1 MPIRDFIYNF
11 LDLSLAEKV
20 MMLSVILIVALLKAL
35 VFRTKWIVVILG
47 LLAIE
52 AALAIFLEVSGGYLL
67 LVHIYYIVLSLILSF
82 FIYSFLPQKKGKAKI
97 GKASPWKVVIPVRK
111 GVNIILENIKR
122 GIVIFGSGGAG
133 KTESVFVP
141 LISHAAKFG
150 VCGINYDY
158 KDGELTEILN
168 YFYQGSE
175 VDTYTIIPHRPELS
189 HRVNP
194 VHPDYIDSQEMV
206 NELVSVLF
214 SNLRKKGSND
224 KGFFMEVP
232 EATLAATIWRL
243 KCDFPQYCTLPHAI
257 AICLVKSPM
266 ELARFLSENMHSR
279 IMGAPFFDSIA
290 SENQMSG
297 IKASMSNDLRKFA
310 FPSAFYI
317 LSGNEVNLHVNDPAS
332 PAMINLVNSPG
343 KRAVFSPF
351 LALIFTTTLK
361 LMQRRNMKDSYL
373 LMDEAATLNLTSFS
387 QIPATMRSFNI
398 ATIYSLQD
406 KVLGTEQYGD
416 VTARAI
422 LANLSYQIIGKTN
435 DPESVKYYKQI
446 VEEIEKKQVSKSYGT
461 GFMPK
466 GESRHTE
473 SLKEASKYK
482 NQDFFGLNVGEFLVL
497 SDGKSRKVN
506 FDLMPFE
513 RVTLK
518 VKNHIT
524 AKDLDDNYNR
534 IFEEAK
540 NI

>member
-1 MPIRDFIYNF
+1 MSIREFIYSF
-11 LDLSLAEKV
+11 LDLTLVEKG
-20 MMLSVILIVALLKAL
+20 MMLAVILLISILKAL
-35 VFRTKWIVVILG
+35 VYRIRWIIVIFG

-52 AALAIFLEVSGGYLL
+52 SVLAVFLEISGGYIFS
-67 LVHIYYIVLSLILSF
+67 VHIYYFVLSLILSF
-82 FIYSFLPQKKGKAKI
+82 FIYSIFPRKKGKTMG
-97 GKASPWKVVIPVRK
+97 GKLSPWKVVLPVRK
-111 GVNIILENIKR
+111 GANIVLENIKR

-133 KTESVFVP
+133 KTESVFMP
-141 LISHAAKFG
+141 LISHAANCG
-150 VCGINYDY
+150 ICGINYDY
-158 KDGELTEILN
+158 KDGELTEIVN

-175 VDTYTIIPHRPELS
+175 IDTYTIIPHRPELS

-206 NELVSVLF
+206 TELVSVLF
-214 SNLRKKGSND
+214 SNLRKKDAKEN
-224 KGFFMEVP
+224 GFFMDVP

-257 AICLVKSPM
+257 AICLVKSPK
-266 ELARFLSENMHSR
+266 ELAEFLNQNMHSR
-279 IMGAPFFDSIA
+279 VMGAPFFDSLL

-317 LSGNEVNLHVNDPAS
+317 LSGNEVDLHVNDPKS
-332 PAMINLVNSPG
+332 PCMINLVNSPG
-343 KRAVFSPF
+343 KRNVISPF
-351 LALIFTTTLK
+351 LAMIFTTALK

-373 LMDEAATLNLTSFS
+373 LMDEAATLNLPSFS

-422 LANLSYQIIGKTN
+422 LANLSYQVIGKTN

-446 VEEIEKKQVSKSYGT
+446 VEEIEKKQISKSYGT

-473 SLKEASKYK
+473 SLKETSKYK
-482 NQDFFGLNVGEFLVL
+482 SQDFFGLNVGEFLVL

-518 VKNHIT
+518 IRNHIT
-524 AKDLDDNYNR
+524 PKDLDDNYNR
-534 IFEEAK
+534 IFEEAV
-540 NI
+540 NL